1 MKTLANYLVAIFMLM
16 YWIFR
21 IVVTYMYDTG
31 KAFVTQP
38 LNEPTEIV
46 LLFVTLLCIILFVK
60 RIKFGGVLY
69 ITTYYAYFGVDL
81 FKHVKVMFDTY
92 TFDINSI
99 NGVIWSAVAVIL
111 ATVVM
116 IDLLY
121 DNVRTPDQKN
131 TDWYY
136 NNKDYDRKYDP
147 RADRNHYKYQ

>member
-1 MKTLANYLVAIFMLM
+1 MKTLANYLVAIFMVM

-38 LNEPTEIV
+38 LNEPIEIV

-60 RIKFGGVLY
+60 RIKYGGVLY
-69 ITTYYAYFGVDL
+69 IATYYGYFGVDL
-81 FKHVKVMFDTY
+81 FNHLKKMFDTY
-92 TFDINSI
+92 TFDIDSI

-136 NNKDYDRKYDP
+136 NNKDYDREYDP
-147 RADRNHYKYQ
+147 RADRNH